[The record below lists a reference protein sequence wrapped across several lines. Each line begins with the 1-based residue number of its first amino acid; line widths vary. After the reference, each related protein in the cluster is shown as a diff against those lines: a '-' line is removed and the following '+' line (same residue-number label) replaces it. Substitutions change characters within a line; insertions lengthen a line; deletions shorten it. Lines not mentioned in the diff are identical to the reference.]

1 MKNRRPN
8 NGTGSRKAYI
18 IRGFLIGD
26 TVSSTNGFSFS
37 YTANVSEADD
47 EGKVTMTNE
56 HGQKVDKNGDTL
68 VLLQYYDPVR
78 LAVVDRDM
86 VEYDSTTPFSGGDH
100 SWSHVIDLIM
110 DSFRKAKDNADIPW
124 PDEEDIYY
132 ELENTSAEIYRRNG
146 GNALMAFLAMVAEDM
161 DYWVTCSSFED
172 MVFNEDGLTSRLHRR
187 INDGAD
193 PLDLVSVS
201 HMTTNDIRIIND
213 LPFDEEEKDQLLAS
227 SRPWR
232 VIASRLKAADLPLVD
247 WLPFLRAYALFG
259 SVDDS
264 MIRTLTALMR
274 TPGEAGNS
282 LVWKMV
288 NHRQDPSGAALR
300 KLVKRYVCRPDDK
313 ELMDEG
319 LPVYQS
325 KSIGELLLY
334 IINDYYAD
342 SREEHHD
349 DYHIKD
355 YRVSTDDV
363 DWFNKANDDAYVDEL
378 VSVFSWIGDHCP
390 CNSDDGLDIGGMIR
404 AIEPKDS
411 MIDSGLRTDKKL
423 SERFMTLALPSAS
436 IHRGTS
442 VLMEMMEMNA

>member
-8 NGTGSRKAYI
+8 NGKESRKAYI

-26 TVSSTNGFSFS
+26 AVSSTNGFSFS
-37 YTANVSEADD
+37 YTANVSKAND
-47 EGKVTMTNE
+47 EGKVTMTDE

-86 VEYDSTTPFSGGDH
+86 VEYDSTTPFSGGGH

-110 DSFRKAKDNADIPW
+110 DSFRKAKDNAAIPW

-172 MVFNEDGLTSRLHRR
+172 MVFNEDGLTSRLYRR

-213 LPFDEEEKDQLLAS
+213 LPFDEEEKNQLLAS

-232 VIASRLKAADLPLVD
+232 VIAPRLKAADLPLVD

-300 KLVKRYVCRPDDK
+300 KLVKRYVCKSDDK

-325 KSIGELLLY
+325 RNIGELLLY
-334 IINDYYAD
+334 IINDYYTD
-342 SREEHHD
+342 SREEHYD

-363 DWFNKANDDAYVDEL
+363 DWFNKANDDAYVNEL

-404 AIEPKDS
+404 VIETKDGL
-411 MIDSGLRTDKKL
+411 IGSGLRPDKKL

-442 VLMEMMEMNA
+442 ALMEMMEMNA